1 MKEFLFFDVEST
13 GLRDE
18 DRICQLAYIRM
29 DIGMEKDL
37 EIFNQFFKPPL
48 PIKIDA
54 MEVHHITEERVADQP
69 TFLKYQK
76 YGKLKELFES
86 DNIVAVA
93 HNARFDVGMLQKE
106 GITPRN
112 VICTLKVARHL
123 DADGIIPSHALQY
136 LRYYL
141 NLDIQAVLAHDALGD
156 AKVLKALFKR
166 LYLKMGGTS
175 PSLIEMMEI
184 SSRPSVITRFT
195 FGKYKGEKI
204 ADIAKRDV
212 GYLKWLYNS
221 EKEKENQDEDMLYT
235 LAKLL
240 GVIMSKSLSK

>member
-13 GLRDE
+13 GLGEE
-18 DRICQLAYIRM
+18 DRICQLAFIHM

-37 EIFNQFFKPPL
+37 EIFNRFFKPPL

-54 MEVHHITEERVADQP
+54 MEVHHITEGKVADQP
-69 TFLKYQK
+69 SFREYPE
-76 YGKLKELFES
+76 YGKLKKLFES
-86 DNIVAVA
+86 GDVVAVA

-112 VICTLKVARHL
+112 VICTLKIARHL
-123 DADGIIPSHALQY
+123 DANSVIPSHALQY

-141 NLDIQAVLAHDALGD
+141 NLDIQDVLAHDALGD

-166 LYLKMGGTS
+166 LYLKMGGT
-175 PSLIEMMEI
+175 PPVLTEMIKI
-184 SSRPSVITRFT
+184 SSRPSAITRFT

-204 ADIAKRDV
+204 VDIVKRDI
-212 GYLKWLYNS
+212 GYLRWLFDS
-221 EKEKENQDEDMLYT
+221 EKGKENPDEDMLYT
-235 LAKLL
+235 LANLL
-240 GVIMSKSLSK
+240 GMVD